1 MTGDVLGDENFTFTD
16 RRHTITITKII
27 NQNDTNGNLTFDI
40 FVSNSSGYAARITQD
55 NLAISNIII
64 IDTVPPLLYLY
75 GANNTVSYVGS
86 SYVDAGAISYDLS
99 YGIQDV
105 TGASNVDTGI
115 AETYNVTYNAP
126 DFAGNPANII
136 RIVHVKEI
144 PQLSLTNESS
154 DLLITSASTITD
166 SAQYQYLADPHD
178 IEIVQIG
185 SSLYALV
192 ASYTDSGFTILNI
205 DDPSSPDLVFNA
217 TSTKQN
223 YSAISGIVG
232 VSPIQ
237 IQGKTYAVTI
247 SAFSSKILIVDITNP
262 ESPIFVSE
270 RSNGTDYPYLHAMT
284 SISTVN
290 IGDAAYAMIAS
301 QSESWVAILNITEP
315 ANPTHLTVLQDG
327 ENYDLNGPRHIK
339 TIDADDSTFAIIT
352 ARLGGTVTILNM
364 DNPEMPEQTLV
375 IKDSVNV
382 SLSHATG
389 IEIVQINTRTYALVA
404 SSFDDA
410 MQIIDITHP
419 RLSFPV
425 STVHMS
431 TNYSGLSEPHYVAA
445 LQVEDATYAFV
456 TSPSTNSTQVIDITN
471 PFQPNPVSVLQNSV
485 EYTHLDKPFD
495 IESIQIDDTAYAL
508 VGSRDSNGIEIIN
521 LGYNITAQ
529 TPFLITSNN
538 TNSSYAKAG
547 DTVSI
552 QITVN
557 DTIDQS
563 KSTVQIQNLN
573 ASVNKTSLNTIEAS
587 VTIPTDSIE
596 INASI
601 TALITSYLGA
611 TLDLTE
617 TDLTAQNVFIDTIS
631 PTMELI
637 GDANHVVLVNN
648 NYSEPGA
655 IAIDG
660 SPGYNASNYSVIV
673 TGSLNNT
680 MINSTVNYTYTAY
693 SDAAGNLGTSIN
705 RTVTIVDYAPLNVV
719 SLNVSSNNS
728 VNSSYAK
735 AGDNVTIT
743 LVTDGSDVETATGDI
758 LDDNNF
764 AKNPSGNTIIF
775 SKIIAQSDPN
785 GNLTFDIL
793 VTNSSGYA
801 ARVTQ
806 DNLANSNIIIDT
818 IPPTITLNGEN
829 DTISILNR
837 AYTDAN
843 ATAYDLSYGEKSIS
857 PNGIVNT
864 NVIGNYSLS
873 YTAESDLAGNA
884 GPTITRNVIVKDL
897 VSFEIQ
903 ILSVTSTNVNNV
915 SYAKIGDNITVRLAV
930 NDTIATHDV
939 EILNNT
945 LSLIVTNSTNE
956 INATLSIPNNLA
968 IEKYATFNIG
978 IENSLTIPINVTLKT

>member
-1 MTGDVLGDENFTFTD
+1 M
-16 RRHTITITKII
+16 
-27 NQNDTNGNLTFDI
+27 
-40 FVSNSSGYAARITQD
+40 S
-55 NLAISNIII
+55 
-64 IDTVPPLLYLY
+64 LL
-75 GANNTVSYVGS
+75 
-86 SYVDAGAISYDLS
+86 
-99 YGIQDV
+99 
-105 TGASNVDTGI
+105 
-115 AETYNVTYNAP
+115 
-126 DFAGNPANII
+126 
-136 RIVHVKEI
+136 
-144 PQLSLTNESS
+144 
-154 DLLITSASTITD
+154 
-166 SAQYQYLADPHD
+166 
-178 IEIVQIG
+178 
-185 SSLYALV
+185 
-192 ASYTDSGFTILNI
+192 DSGLH
-205 DDPSSPDLVFNA
+205 
-217 TSTKQN
+217 
-223 YSAISGIVG
+223 SG
-232 VSPIQ
+232 
-237 IQGKTYAVTI
+237 
-247 SAFSSKILIVDITNP
+247 
-262 ESPIFVSE
+262 
-270 RSNGTDYPYLHAMT
+270 
-284 SISTVN
+284 
-290 IGDAAYAMIAS
+290 
-301 QSESWVAILNITEP
+301 
-315 ANPTHLTVLQDG
+315 
-327 ENYDLNGPRHIK
+327 
-339 TIDADDSTFAIIT
+339 
-352 ARLGGTVTILNM
+352 
-364 DNPEMPEQTLV
+364 
-375 IKDSVNV
+375 
-382 SLSHATG
+382 
-389 IEIVQINTRTYALVA
+389 
-404 SSFDDA
+404 
-410 MQIIDITHP
+410 
-419 RLSFPV
+419 
-425 STVHMS
+425 
-431 TNYSGLSEPHYVAA
+431 PHYVAA

-471 PFQPNPVSVLQNSV
+471 PSQPNPVSVLQDDA
-485 EYTHLDKPFD
+485 EYTNLNKPFN
-495 IESIQIDDTAYAL
+495 IESVQIDDAAYAL
-508 VGSRDSNGIEIIN
+508 VASRDSNGIQIIK
-521 LGYNITAQ
+521 LGYNITTQ
-529 TPFLITSNN
+529 TPFSITSNN

-557 DTIDQS
+557 DTLDQS

-573 ASVNKTSLNTIEAS
+573 ANVNKTSLNTINAS

-601 TALITSYLGA
+601 TASITNYLGA

-631 PTMELI
+631 PTMKLI
-637 GDANHVVLVNN
+637 GDANHVVIVNN
-648 NYSEPGA
+648 IYSEPGA
-655 IAIDG
+655 LAIDG

-673 TGSLNNT
+673 TGSLNT
-680 MINSTVNYTYTAY
+680 SMINSTVNYTYTAY
-693 SDAAGNLGTSIN
+693 PDAAGNPGTSIN

-719 SLNVSSNNS
+719 ILNVSSNNS
-728 VNSSYAK
+728 VNNSYAK

-775 SKIIAQSDPN
+775 SKIITQSDPN

-801 ARVTQ
+801 SRVTQ

-843 ATAYDLSYGEKSIS
+843 ATAYDLSYGEKSILT
-857 PNGIVNT
+857 NGIVNT
-864 NVIGNYSLS
+864 NVMGNYSLS
-873 YTAESDLAGNA
+873 YTAESDLAGNV

-903 ILSVTSTNVNNV
+903 ILSVSSTNVNNA

-978 IENSLTIPINVTLKT
+978 IENSLTIPINVTQENITGSNIFVDTIPPAISVNGDITEYSLLQNRSTDMIPNATATDGDPNYAGTYTVTNNTILNTSILGASATYTYTADPDGYCRWYCINKYV